1 MDTYH
6 LLYFFYIIVYSAFIK
21 LSIIKKNTWLTGD
34 LFALFANADK
44 QRIIGKHKQKANISI
59 KFFNKI
65 KKDNIIYIKPRLNAS
80 KAS

>member
-6 LLYFFYIIVYSAFIK
+6 LLDSFYIIVYSVFIK
-21 LSIIKKNTWLTGD
+21 LPIIKKNTWLTGD

-44 QRIIGKHKQKANISI
+44 QRIIGKHKQKANINI

-80 KAS
+80 